1 MRREQKSR
9 SQTSSR
15 RARSLADYFRAAR
28 RQKLVLLAP
37 ALILAIAT
45 GIALAKLPKLYK
57 SSAVLAM
64 TGKSGQS
71 DLASRLGEL
80 REQVTG
86 REVLET
92 FVNNQTLHEP
102 LDDAIS
108 QIRAGVALKADTS
121 REPGAFAISCRATDP
136 ETAQKIVADLVDRVM
151 AQNAKAPAASDSEVA
166 TLGKRAADISAQL
179 HALEQRDPRL
189 LAVRA
194 DVAFVAPSQPGRSS
208 QLSLDA
214 IRAQQMTIEGLKDQ
228 QYKFQQELADVER
241 RISEQRQIVEQQSK
255 GSALRDNPTYAVLIS
270 KRTELQG
277 QRDTLI
283 NRQELTDRHP
293 RVLAIN
299 DQIAAIN
306 RQIDELRKQD
316 SSVASQ
322 SPEARELGSLESQRN
337 SLKIDLEVAGREL
350 ARRTTNAPIQPAP
363 EAPPRHDVAAP
374 KLTQEYLGLKRSYQE
389 IAKDLQN
396 VEARF
401 QRIDGADVA
410 QLRVIEPANRAE
422 HPVSLNRALLIT
434 GAAAVGLA
442 LGAICVAFAESRRFN
457 SLQDG
462 VDVEYYTRLPLLASI
477 PGTATLSERRRARW
491 RARARLAFVGGTSV
505 IATFA
510 LTKIFIA
517 ADLFALITKE

>member
-1 MRREQKSR
+1 MGREQKSR

-15 RARSLADYFRAAR
+15 RPRSLADYFRAAR
-28 RQKLVLLAP
+28 RQKLVLFAP

-64 TGKSGQS
+64 SIKSGQS
-71 DLASRLGEL
+71 DPASRLGEL
-80 REQVTG
+80 REQITG

-92 FVNNQTLHEP
+92 FVNNQTLHQP
-102 LDDAIS
+102 LDDAIQ
-108 QIRAGVALKADTS
+108 QIRAGIALKADTS
-121 REPGAFAISCRATDP
+121 REPGAFAISCLSTDP
-136 ETAQKIVADLVDRVM
+136 ETAQKIVAGLVDRVM
-151 AQNAKAPAASDSEVA
+151 AQSAKAPAPSDSEVA

-189 LAVRA
+189 LATGA
-194 DVAFVAPSQPGRSS
+194 DLPAVTTFQPGRSS

-214 IRAQQMTIEGLKDQ
+214 IRAQQMTIESLKDQ

-241 RISEQRQIVEQQSK
+241 RISTQRRIVEQQEK
-255 GSALRDNPTYAVLIS
+255 GSTLRDNPTYAVLIA

-322 SPEARELGSLESQRN
+322 SPEARELASLESQRN
-337 SLKIDLEVAGREL
+337 RLKIDLEVAGREL
-350 ARRTTNAPIQPAP
+350 SRRSTSAPIQPAP
-363 EAPPRHDVAAP
+363 EAQPRHDVAAP
-374 KLTQEYLGLKRSYQE
+374 KLMQEYLGLKRSYQE
-389 IAKDLQN
+389 VTRDLQN
-396 VEARF
+396 AEARV

-410 QLRVIEPANRAE
+410 QLRVIEPANLPE

-434 GAAAVGLA
+434 AAAGVGLA
-442 LGAICVAFAESRRFN
+442 LGAIFVSFAESRRFN

-462 VDVEYYTRLPLLASI
+462 GDVEYYTRLPLLASI
-477 PGTATLSERRRARW
+477 PRTATLSERRRARL
-491 RARARLAFVGGTSV
+491 RVKARLAFVCGASV

-517 ADLFALITKE
+517 ADLFALITKK